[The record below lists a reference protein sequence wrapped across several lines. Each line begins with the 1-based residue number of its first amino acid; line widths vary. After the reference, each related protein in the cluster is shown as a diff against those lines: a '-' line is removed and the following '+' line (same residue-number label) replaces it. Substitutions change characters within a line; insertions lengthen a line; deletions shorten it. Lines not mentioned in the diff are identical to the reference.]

1 MDAQKLLFTVLC
13 FFLLF
18 LLSGEPVVQARL
30 AHHHH
35 HRLFNFR
42 PSKLFVFGDSYADTG
57 NNKKS
62 EANSWK
68 YPYGITFPGKPAG
81 RYSDGRVLTDFLAK
95 FIGLKSPI
103 PYRLREYGVNDLKY
117 GMNFAFGG
125 TGVFNTLV
133 SDPNMTTQID
143 FFHELIKTNAFN
155 ATDVESSVALVT
167 LSGNDYSAYEVKNG
181 TAQGFPSFITSVV
194 KQLKV
199 NLKRI
204 HGLGVKKIAVT
215 ALQPLGC
222 LPRSTIKSSFQ
233 QCNGTENSLVS
244 FHNLLLQ
251 QAVAKLNNETK
262 VSTFVILNLYDSF
275 MSVLKNKGDQTV
287 AKEMR
292 VLLLALVLMSVK
304 GQTEM
309 KWGLLVWIWRLRQN
323 WEAAEQ
329 RRLRRGCLMMEL
341 SIQKLSVSQEV
352 YGCCGMMIKWWRN

>member
-1 MDAQKLLFTVLC
+1 MSVGIDHQLGIPDLVLNC
-13 FFLLF
+13 NH
-18 LLSGEPVVQARL
+18 A
-30 AHHHH
+30 
-35 HRLFNFR
+35 
-42 PSKLFVFGDSYADTG
+42 
-57 NNKKS
+57 
-62 EANSWK
+62 
-68 YPYGITFPGKPAG
+68 
-81 RYSDGRVLTDFLAK
+81 AK

-143 FFHELIKTNAFN
+143 FFQELIKTNAFN

-167 LSGNDYSAYEVKNG
+167 LSGNDYGAYEVRNG

-215 ALQPLGC
+215 TLQPLGC

-275 MSVLKNKGDQTV
+275 MSVLKNKGDQTGST
-287 AKEMR
+287 KFENP
-292 VLLLALVLMSVK
+292 LK
-304 GQTEM
+304 P
-309 KWGLLVWIWRLRQN
+309 
-323 WEAAEQ
+323 
-329 RRLRRGCLMMEL
+329 
-341 SIQKLSVSQEV
+341 
-352 YGCCGMMIKWWRN
+352 CCGGISSEYYCGSVDVNGTKKYTLCDDPESAFFWDSAHPTQQGWSAVYSALQTTLKHLNY